1 MTSLSIYLSEGGAAT
16 MKDLNKK
23 VQDIMETIKSIPLSK
38 STVNNYNSF
47 FKEILKYCQERGLE
61 RFGYS
66 SVSGFMSFQKERL
79 EGGEINKRTYLS
91 KRKPAWV
98 LAGYTETGK
107 IDPACSM
114 FYGMLQLCLYCSS
127 AA

>member
-61 RFGYS
+61 RFG
-66 SVSGFMSFQKERL
+66 
-79 EGGEINKRTYLS
+79 
-91 KRKPAWV
+91 
-98 LAGYTETGK
+98 
-107 IDPACSM
+107 
-114 FYGMLQLCLYCSS
+114 
-127 AA
+127 